1 MGVSTVNI
9 CWKEKDFPMHSKRLG
24 EQNFWPV
31 KGGQI
36 VRESNSQILKRLTVE
51 SSSRCEAKRFG
62 SWYWDPGGH
71 FPCLQKRTRI
81 SSKRELIFQAN
92 LNQIGFLPLPICDHI
107 LGSWFSIRSQHPDDK
122 RWYDLTK
129 EISPRRP
136 QFAGCPKRQGVEY
149 FADLATTCPVW

>member
-1 MGVSTVNI
+1 
-9 CWKEKDFPMHSKRLG
+9 MHRKRLG
-24 EQNFWPV
+24 KQNFWPV
-31 KGGQI
+31 KGVQI

-107 LGSWFSIRSQHPDDK
+107 LGSWFNIRSKHPGGK
-122 RWYDLTK
+122 RLKDLKKRNLSQAAPVCRLSKKTGGW
-129 EISPRRP
+129 IFRRP
-136 QFAGCPKRQGVEY
+136 GHHLSALISRALP
-149 FADLATTCPVW
+149 